1 MPYGESG
8 GLSASDIALLNG
20 NCGRSNSNDGF
31 GDGNSGWWIILF
43 LIFALGGWG
52 RGFGGFGGGYGNGF
66 GGSIG
71 GVTDGY
77 VLASDFAQVDRK
89 LDSISNGICDST
101 FALNNTMTNG
111 FANVQN
117 TLCQGFS
124 GVNNAITTNGYE
136 TRLGVQGLS
145 ASLANCCCD
154 LKTQIADCCCQT
166 QSGIQQVNYNMAMN
180 TNTLQNAMCLNTR
193 DIIDNQNANYR
204 ALHDEIVAN
213 RIEDK
218 NAQIAAQQN
227 EINSL
232 RLQASQANQNAV
244 LQAAMDAN
252 TAEII
257 RRTGNDCPVNAY
269 VVQPPT
275 PVNFPTNC
283 CGTFTGYGYNNNYN
297 SCGCNCGCC

>member
-1 MPYGESG
+1 MAYGESN
-8 GLSASDIALLNG
+8 LSPADIAVLSG
-20 NCGRSNSNDGF
+20 NTGRNNSGDNCGF
-31 GDGNSGWWIILF
+31 GDGNGAWWIVLF

-52 RGFGGFGGGYGNGF
+52 RGFGGFGGGYGGF
-66 GGSIG
+66 GGSTG
-71 GVTDGY
+71 GVADNY
-77 VLASDFAQVDRK
+77 VLTSDFAQVDRK
-89 LDSISNGICDST
+89 LDTIANGICDST

-124 GVNNAITTNGYE
+124 DVNNAITTNGYE

-154 LKTQIADCCCQT
+154 LKTQIADCCCTT
-166 QSGIQQVNYNMAMN
+166 QRGLDGINYNMVMN
-180 TNTLQNAMCLNTR
+180 TNNIQQTLCNNTR

-218 NAQIAAQQN
+218 NAHIAAQQN
-227 EINSL
+227 ETNAL
-232 RLQASQANQNAV
+232 RLSASQANQNAV
-244 LQAAMDAN
+244 LQARMDAN

-257 RRTGNDCPVNAY
+257 RRTGNDCPTPAY
-269 VVQPPT
+269 IVPNP
-275 PVNFPTNC
+275 NC
-283 CGTFTGYGYNNNYN
+283 CYNYQVNGYGYNNG
-297 SCGCNCGCC
+297 CGCNSCC